1 MTFTAVQFTGLTS
14 LLAVWAGLG
23 FEIALGLVAVTTII
37 YTAIAGIKSDFYT
50 DAVHFWVILLVFGFI
65 LSPAAWSETD
75 GPRRLATLLAV
86 VGIFGVMSYS
96 VTMRTREI
104 GLRMALGAQPGEVLR
119 LILRQGFLL
128 TLIGIGL
135 GIVGALALNAYGYLR
150 ATVDV
155 DVLLTR
161 EGLQRFRSAVLG
173 RGYSEKFPGS
183 RGLRD
188 TARKVDIDVVLA
200 GDYPGDGREK
210 PVAFPDP
217 AVAAVKGET
226 YALLAL
232 ETLIELKI
240 ASGMT
245 APHRLRDLADVIE
258 LIRVNALP
266 SDYRERLHPYVR
278 DRFAELWQAAQ
289 VTEPE

>member
-1 MTFTAVQFTGLTS
+1 MSRHPSTLKPATERSLIEGARFTEEFHMGKSRVHDT
-14 LLAVWAGLG
+14 LA
-23 FEIALGLVAVTTII
+23 ALAARL
-37 YTAIAGIKSDFYT
+37 
-50 DAVHFWVILLVFGFI
+50 DAL
-65 LSPAAWSETD
+65 
-75 GPRRLATLLAV
+75 
-86 VGIFGVMSYS
+86 
-96 VTMRTREI
+96 
-104 GLRMALGAQPGEVLR
+104 EVPYA
-119 LILRQGFLL
+119 
-128 TLIGIGL
+128 
-135 GIVGALALNAYGYLR
+135 IVGALALNAYGYLR

-161 EGLQRFRSAVLG
+161 EGLERFRAAVLG
-173 RGYSEKFPGS
+173 RGYVEKFPGS

-188 TARKVDIDVVLA
+188 TAHKVDIDVVLA

-210 PVAFPDP
+210 PVCFPDP
-217 AVAAVKGET
+217 AQAAVKGET
-226 YALLAL
+226 YALLSL

-289 VTEPE
+289 ATEPE